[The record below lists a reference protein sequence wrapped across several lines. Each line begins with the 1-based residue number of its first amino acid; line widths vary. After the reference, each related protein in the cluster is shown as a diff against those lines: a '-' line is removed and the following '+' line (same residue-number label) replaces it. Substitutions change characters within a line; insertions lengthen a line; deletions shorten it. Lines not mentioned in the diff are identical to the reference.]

1 MLENLTIIILTY
13 NREHYLRRSIEFYS
27 KYKARILIV
36 DGSKKKLPIFDIK
49 NLPQNFKYI
58 YSLSDYHVRAN
69 LALNNISTK
78 YFIFASEDD
87 FFLPASLKNC
97 IKKLSK
103 NIDIISC
110 CGIAMGFDVKKKKK
124 ILAFRLFENL
134 KGNNLLYDDPNKRV
148 IKHMSN
154 FVPKHFYSVCRTSL
168 SKNIFKKVF
177 SYEHKFFSSFEL
189 QIETLMPY
197 LGKTVVINE
206 LMFLRSLENE
216 PIRGTN
222 PSLDVNLEFGK
233 WWSRNHKEK
242 IFFLKKMELIF
253 TTINNYKNYKNEC
266 EIEKYYLSYLSFL
279 EKHKRN
285 FLAKILSEIFQFF
298 PEILRSYCKY
308 FLKFIGIKVL
318 EKKDIETLIDE
329 IKNEGI
335 KINLKEIEEI
345 KKSIINFHNK
355 K

>member
-1 MLENLTIIILTY
+1 
-13 NREHYLRRSIEFYS
+13 
-27 KYKARILIV
+27 
-36 DGSKKKLPIFDIK
+36 
-49 NLPQNFKYI
+49 
-58 YSLSDYHVRAN
+58 
-69 LALNNISTK
+69 
-78 YFIFASEDD
+78 
-87 FFLPASLKNC
+87 
-97 IKKLSK
+97 
-103 NIDIISC
+103 
-110 CGIAMGFDVKKKKK
+110 
-124 ILAFRLFENL
+124 
-134 KGNNLLYDDPNKRV
+134 
-148 IKHMSN
+148 
-154 FVPKHFYSVCRTSL
+154 
-168 SKNIFKKVF
+168 
-177 SYEHKFFSSFEL
+177 
-189 QIETLMPY
+189 MPY